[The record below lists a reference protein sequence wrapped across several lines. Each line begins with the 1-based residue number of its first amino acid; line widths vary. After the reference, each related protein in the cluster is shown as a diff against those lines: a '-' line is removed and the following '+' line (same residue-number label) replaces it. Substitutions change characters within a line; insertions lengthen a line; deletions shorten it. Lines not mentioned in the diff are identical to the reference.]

1 MVCERIIGLWN
12 NLRIYNDWGETMKM
26 KLFFISFVLVFLFS
40 GSKLAD
46 GYVKPDQWGGY
57 DCKEY
62 NMNYN

>member
-1 MVCERIIGLWN
+1 
-12 NLRIYNDWGETMKM
+12 MKM